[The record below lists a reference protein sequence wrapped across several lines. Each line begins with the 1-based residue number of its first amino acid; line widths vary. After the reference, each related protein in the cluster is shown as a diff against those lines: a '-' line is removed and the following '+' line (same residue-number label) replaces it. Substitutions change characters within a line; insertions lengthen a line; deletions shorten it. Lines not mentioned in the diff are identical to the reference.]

1 MVRMTVQQFRE
12 GDLTQ
17 RLERQ
22 TARIPSTIYMG
33 AAFASMGLSL
43 VLKMAGRD
51 ETALFVG
58 QWAAPF
64 LIMGVYNKQVKQ
76 MGSQGEAA
84 VRTA

>member
-1 MVRMTVQQFRE
+1 MTVQQFRE

-33 AAFASMGLSL
+33 AAFVSMGFSL
-43 VLKMAGRD
+43 VLKLAGRD

-76 MGSQGEAA
+76 LGSHGEAA
-84 VRTA
+84 A